1 MLTEDAGS
9 KLFKDSKPTLTDGE
23 VVEAAR
29 RGRIVAAFDAQPVI
43 TTPPRVDALA
53 VKLAL
58 AGGETSTILIDRHT
72 AMLLRAIIESLDEVS
87 WEGAVEAPS
96 GCRVN

>member
-1 MLTEDAGS
+1 MAEDAGS
-9 KLFKDSKPTLTDGE
+9 KLFKDRKPMLTGRD

-29 RGRIVAAFDAQPVI
+29 RGRIVVAFDAQPVI
-43 TTPPRVDALA
+43 TAPPRVDALA

-72 AMLLRAIIESLDEVS
+72 ATLLRRSSRVS
-87 WEGAVEAPS
+87 TRCPGRAP
-96 GCRVN
+96 